1 MYQATVKF
9 KKSAYVLLGIVAL
22 VFSAPTLAADTPTS
36 ITGATVVSATRAKA
50 LQDEG
55 ATMID
60 ARVANEFVEQ
70 HIKGAI
76 NIPYKEKSDKSVD
89 FDASKDKFNTS
100 KLPAN
105 KSAEIV
111 IYCNGPECWKSFK
124 ASTAA
129 VKAGY
134 VRINWLRG
142 GIPEWKAK
150 DLPVE

>member
-1 MYQATVKF
+1 MYQTTVKF
-9 KKSAYVLLGIVAL
+9 KNSVYFLLGIMA
-22 VFSAPTLAADTPTS
+22 FAISAPTLAADTPAS
-36 ITGATVVSATRAKA
+36 ISGATVVTAVRAKA
-50 LQDEG
+50 LQDQG
-55 ATMID
+55 AIMVD
-60 ARVANEFVEQ
+60 ARVANEYVEQ

-76 NIPYKEKSDKSVD
+76 NIPYKEKSDKSVN

-142 GIPEWKAK
+142 GMPEWKEK
-150 DLPVE
+150 ELPVE